1 MVFPLKLNSR
11 ESLSCR
17 KPSQGVRQPEAQL
30 TAITGGRMATITV
43 MYYDIYS
50 KPADG
55 MIRSRRPATYEAITE
70 QVKGIPIP
78 ETKLQ
83 VDDAWLDQDGFLKH
97 GYL

>member
-1 MVFPLKLNSR
+1 
-11 ESLSCR
+11 
-17 KPSQGVRQPEAQL
+17 
-30 TAITGGRMATITV
+30 MAAITV

-50 KPADG
+50 KTADD
-55 MIRSRRPATYEAITE
+55 MIRSRRPATYKAITE
-70 QVKGIPIP
+70 YVKGIPIP

>member
-1 MVFPLKLNSR
+1 MH
-11 ESLSCR
+11 
-17 KPSQGVRQPEAQL
+17 QPEAQL
-30 TAITGGRMATITV
+30 MAITGGRMATITV

-50 KPADG
+50 KTADD
-55 MIRSRRPATYEAITE
+55 MIRSRRPATYEAITGYV
-70 QVKGIPIP
+70 QGIPIP